1 MRLDQQLGRDQV
13 AGLEAEQVRLVG
25 VERGAE
31 PAQEPAARDRPVARP
46 EAFRGARRQPD
57 LGVHLLGP
65 EPERVQATLD
75 PLRHSAVHL
84 HRIPP
89 PSIVAS
95 PAGAAQPK
103 SRPRGGVAGEGVR
116 PSAA

>member
-46 EAFRGARRQPD
+46 EAFRGARRQPH
-57 LGVHLLGP
+57 LGIDLLGP
-65 EPERVQATLD
+65 ESERVQAALD
-75 PLRHSAVHL
+75 PLRHFTVHL
-84 HRIPP
+84 RRVPP
-89 PSIVAS
+89 PSIMAS
-95 PAGAAQPK
+95 PA
-103 SRPRGGVAGEGVR
+103 
-116 PSAA
+116 